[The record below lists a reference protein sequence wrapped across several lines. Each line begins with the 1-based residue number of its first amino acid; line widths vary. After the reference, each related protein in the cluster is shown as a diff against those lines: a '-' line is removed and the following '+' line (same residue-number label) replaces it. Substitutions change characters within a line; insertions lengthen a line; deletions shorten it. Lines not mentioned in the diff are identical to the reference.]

1 MKTYSK
7 LIIIVLFTAGIWS
20 CSNDLTEKVY
30 SSVTEQ
36 SYNYTAKDFYP
47 IVTSV
52 YPPLRSVCDHWGYF
66 CAQEVTADAIVMP
79 PNASG
84 WDDGGVYRRMHY
96 QTWTSEQDHVNNM
109 WSWFYRGALIAN
121 NVIEQIENDI
131 VPAPSPAEKEL
142 GLAEV
147 RAMRAW
153 YYWMIC
159 DNYGDAPL
167 VTERTSD
174 LPEKTPRQEIYNFIV
189 SELTEIIPRLSDEL
203 GGNMYGRMNRW
214 AGKALLANI
223 YLNAEVYAGQAR
235 WNECIAQC
243 DDIINSGKCSLSP
256 DYKDPFR
263 ASGVENSREVLFTVP
278 FDKNLAGGNNLHMFS
293 WHGEL
298 KKKFETEATPWGSG
312 SAMGTGQFIDTY
324 ETGDSRLEDSWL
336 LGEQI
341 AADGTQLVGTYDQK
355 GEPLVLVKDLPSA
368 SFTKEMEGARMNK
381 YEVEPGSTSGSTTD
395 VPLFRYAQT
404 LMMKAECLLR
414 LGQPGA
420 GALVTQVRQRAFK
433 TDPSKAAVTDEQ
445 LKANSVYKYGY
456 MENYEIVDPGDQS
469 PVQFG
474 RMYDELGWEF
484 AWEMYRRRDA
494 IRFGVYTK
502 KSWLSHRPQGDYRS
516 VFPIPETVITSNPNL
531 VQNPNYTSSSN

>member
-7 LIIIVLFTAGIWS
+7 IVVAILLAAGFGS
-20 CSNDLTEKVY
+20 CSNDLTETVY

-36 SYNYTAKDFYP
+36 SYKYTSKDFYP
-47 IVTSV
+47 IVASV
-52 YPPLRSVCDHWGYF
+52 YPPLRNVSDHWGYF
-66 CAQEVTADAIVMP
+66 CAQEATADAIVMP

-96 QTWTSEQDHVNNM
+96 HTWTSEQDHVNNM

-121 NVIEQIENDI
+121 NVIDQIENDV
-131 VPAPSPAEKEL
+131 VPAPSATDREL

-167 VTERTSD
+167 VTIRSNE
-174 LPEKTPRQEIYNFIV
+174 LPGKTPRQEIYNFIV
-189 SELTEIIPRLSDEL
+189 AELNDVIPKLSDVQ
-203 GGNMYGRMNRW
+203 GGSMYGRMNRW

-223 YLNAEVYAGQAR
+223 YLNAEVYTGQAR
-235 WNECIAQC
+235 WNECVAQC
-243 DDIINSGKCSLSP
+243 NDIIGSGKCELSP
-256 DYKDPFR
+256 RFKDSFR
-263 ASGVENSREVLFTVP
+263 AAGVEQSKEVLFTVP
-278 FDKNLAGGNNLHMFS
+278 FDKTLAGGNSIHMYS

-298 KKKFETEATPWGSG
+298 KKRFDTEATPWGSG
-312 SAMGTGQFIDTY
+312 SAMGVGQFIDTY
-324 ETGDSRLEDSWL
+324 EVGDSRLEDSWIF
-336 LGEQI
+336 GEQY
-341 AADGTQLVGTYDQK
+341 ASDGTSLVGVYDRK
-355 GEPLVLVKDLPSA
+355 GEPLIFTKDLPSA
-368 SFTKEMEGARMNK
+368 SFTKETEGYRMNK
-381 YEVEPGSTSGSTTD
+381 FEVEPGSTNNSATD
-395 VPLFRYAQT
+395 IPLFRYAQV

-420 GALVTQVRQRAFK
+420 GELVTQVRRRAFAD
-433 TDPSKAAVTDEQ
+433 DPAKAVVTDEQ
-445 LKANSVYKYGY
+445 LKANSVYRYGY
-456 MENYEIVDPGDQS
+456 VEDYAIVDPGDQS

-484 AWEMYRRRDA
+484 AWEMCRRRDA
-494 IRFGVYTK
+494 IRFGVYTR

-516 VFPIPETVITSNPNL
+516 VFPIPEQVITSNPNL
-531 VQNPNYTSSSN
+531 VQNPAYAPAAD

>member
-7 LIIIVLFTAGIWS
+7 LIIIIVLLTTGLCS

-36 SYNYTAKDFYP
+36 SYDYSAKDFYP
-47 IVTSV
+47 VVTGV

-109 WSWFYRGALIAN
+109 WSWFYRGVLIAN
-121 NVIEQIENDI
+121 NVIDQIENDI
-131 VPAPSPAEKEL
+131 APASSPAEKEQ
-142 GLAEV
+142 GLAET
-147 RAMRAW
+147 RAMRAY

-167 VTERTSD
+167 VTAKSSD
-174 LPEKTPRQEIYNFIV
+174 LPEKTPRQQIYDFIV
-189 SELTEIIPRLSDEL
+189 SELTEVIPRLSDEQ

-223 YLNAEVYAGQAR
+223 YLNAEVYTGQAR

-263 ASGVENSREVLFTVP
+263 AGGVENSQEVLFTVP
-278 FDKNLAGGNNLHMFS
+278 FDKNLAGGNSLHMFS

-312 SAMGTGQFIDTY
+312 CAMGTGQFIDTY
-324 ETGDSRLEDSWL
+324 EVGDSRLEDSWL
-336 LGEQI
+336 FGEQL
-341 AADGTQLVGTYDQK
+341 AADGTPLVGAYDQK
-355 GEPLVLVKDLPSA
+355 GEPLILTKDLPSA
-368 SFTKEMEGARMNK
+368 SFTKETEGYRMNK

-395 VPLFRYAQT
+395 VPLFRYAQV

-414 LGQPGA
+414 LGRPGA
-420 GALVTQVRQRAFK
+420 GALVTQVRQRAFRA
-433 TDPSKAAVTDEQ
+433 DPSKAVVTDEQ
-445 LKANSVYKYGY
+445 LAGNSAYRYGY
-456 MENYEIVDPGDQS
+456 VENYEIVDPGDGS

-502 KSWLSHRPQGDYRS
+502 KSWLSHKPQGDYRS

-531 VQNPNYTSSSN
+531 VQNPAYASN

>member
-7 LIIIVLFTAGIWS
+7 LLTILLLTAGTGS
-20 CSNDLTEKVY
+20 CGNDLTENVY

-36 SYNYTAKDFYP
+36 SYNYGEKDFAP
-47 IVTSV
+47 IVASV
-52 YPPLRSVCDHWGYF
+52 YPPLRNVCDHWGYF

-121 NVIEQIENDI
+121 NVIEQIESGT
-131 VPAPSPAEKEL
+131 VPAPSSAEKER

-167 VTERTSD
+167 VTSRTGD
-174 LPEKTPRQEIYNFIV
+174 LPAKTPRQEIYNFIV
-189 SELTEIIPRLSDEL
+189 AELNEVIPALSDEQ
-203 GGNMYGRMNRW
+203 GGSMYGRMSRW
-214 AGKALLANI
+214 AAKALLANI
-223 YLNAEVYAGQAR
+223 YLNAGVYAGQAR
-235 WNECIAQC
+235 WEECIAQC
-243 DDIINSGKCSLSP
+243 DDIINSGRCALSP
-256 DYKDPFR
+256 DFRDPFR
-263 ASGVENSREVLFTVP
+263 ATGVENSKEVLFTVP
-278 FDKNLAGGNNLHMFS
+278 FDKNLAGGNSLHMFS

-298 KKKFETEATPWGSG
+298 KNKFQTEATPWGSG
-312 SAMGTGQFIDTY
+312 CAMGVSQFIDTY
-324 ETGDSRLEDSWL
+324 EVGDSRLEDSWL
-336 LGEQI
+336 LGEQL
-341 AADGTQLVGTYDQK
+341 AADGSPLFGVYDQK

-368 SFTKEMEGARMNK
+368 SFTKETEGYRMNK
-381 YEVEPGSTSGSTTD
+381 FEVEPGSTSGSTTD
-395 VPLFRYAQT
+395 VPLFRYAQV

-414 LGQPGA
+414 LGRPGA
-420 GALVTQVRQRAFK
+420 GDLVTQVRQRAFRD
-433 TDPSKAAVTDEQ
+433 DPSKAAVTDEQ
-445 LKANSVYKYGY
+445 LQANSSYSYGY
-456 MENYEIVDPGDQS
+456 VENYAVVDPGDRS

-494 IRFGVYTK
+494 IRFGVYTT
-502 KSWLSHRPQGDYRS
+502 KSWLSHRPQGDYRA
-516 VFPIPETVITSNPNL
+516 VFPIPEQVITSNPNL
-531 VQNPNYTSSSN
+531 EQNPNYGRNQ